1 MNIFHEV
8 YASNYIFLITI
19 SLFATMV
26 LSLFYLRFS
35 EKKWFKWIC
44 YGAVVGYSLVVFC
57 HTVLF
62 RTPQSESYGVVLV
75 PFNSLK
81 YAFQGNEEG
90 FRTCFMNMLLF
101 YPFGCLCF
109 GINKIK
115 KHKGIIYFCIGLLIS
130 LLIETLQYIFNLG
143 FAEADDLIFNTLGV
157 IIAYYLCTLFEKIII
172 DIKNYMRKNKGI

>member
-1 MNIFHEV
+1 MNIFHEI
-8 YASNYIFLITI
+8 YASSYILLGVI

-26 LSLFYLRFS
+26 LSLFFSAFS
-35 EKKWFKWIC
+35 EKKWYKWVC
-44 YGAVVGYSLVVFC
+44 CGAVMGYFLVVFC

-62 RTPQSESYGVVLV
+62 RTSGSEPYGVVLV

-101 YPFGCLCF
+101 YPFGCLFF

-143 FAEADDLIFNTLGV
+143 LAETDDLIFNTSGV
-157 IIAYYLCTLFEKIII
+157 IIAYYLCTLFERIII
-172 DIKNYMRKNKGI
+172 DIKIYLRKNKGI